1 MLWNDLLAALALLL
15 VLEGLMPFLNPAG
28 LRRALIQVA
37 GLPDS
42 VLRGVGLASML
53 LGLLLLW
60 WLRG

>member
-1 MLWNDLLAALALLL
+1 MPWNDLLAALALLL

-37 GLPDS
+37 GLPDA
-42 VLRGVGLASML
+42 VLRGAGFASMVA
-53 LGLLLLW
+53 GALLLW

>member
-28 LRRALIQVA
+28 LKRTLIQVA
-37 GLPDS
+37 ALPDR
-42 VLRGVGLASML
+42 VLRTIGLVCMV
-53 LGLLLLW
+53 LGALLLW

>member
-28 LRRALIQVA
+28 LKRALLQVA
-37 GLPDS
+37 ELPDS
-42 VLRGVGLASML
+42 VLRGFGLVSMV
-53 LGLLLLW
+53 LGVLLLW

>member
-42 VLRGVGLASML
+42 VLRRVGLASML

>member
-28 LRRALIQVA
+28 LKRALLQVA
-37 GLPDS
+37 ELPDS
-42 VLRGVGLASML
+42 VLRGFGLVSMV
-53 LGLLLLW
+53 LGALLLW